1 MNELHQF
8 ERDLKANGNKIVV
21 ENEESEE
28 GIGEIARW
36 KSLKKTKSI
45 NKNNN
50 SDINKKREITSKR
63 HVPMV
68 LLVHTKPDLGRNRTY
83 QTYCNEQTE

>member
-1 MNELHQF
+1 MQFSQTNSNTYPINKIRLNELHQF

-36 KSLKKTKSI
+36 KS
-45 NKNNN
+45 
-50 SDINKKREITSKR
+50 
-63 HVPMV
+63 
-68 LLVHTKPDLGRNRTY
+68 
-83 QTYCNEQTE
+83 